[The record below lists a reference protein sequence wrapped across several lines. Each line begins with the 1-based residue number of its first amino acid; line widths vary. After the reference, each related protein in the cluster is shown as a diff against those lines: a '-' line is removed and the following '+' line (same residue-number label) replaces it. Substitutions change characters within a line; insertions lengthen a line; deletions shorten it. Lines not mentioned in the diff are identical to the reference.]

1 MLVQENNFREM
12 PDFVAIGKRFG
23 FDVVYFSHLVNWGT
37 FSDEQFAQQAVRLA
51 PHSGYAEFVELL
63 QDPLF
68 EEQIVDLGNLT
79 EARQSAEK
87 FPLGMGTHGTV

>member
-79 EARQSAEK
+79 EARQSAEQ